1 MNTREIKLIVSDID
15 GTILD
20 DTHQIDPNL
29 QQVLQRLKER
39 KLPFVLA
46 SARSPKGMQHLTAAL
61 GITEYP
67 LACYNG
73 ALVLANGNLSAPP
86 ISSHEVA
93 IKEVV
98 RIISETRAH
107 FPQVSINLY
116 SGKVWYVDRLDE
128 WVKKEAAIT
137 GEVPQEADL
146 LALVQSLQI
155 PVHKLLLIGTSAE
168 IQKVKG
174 YWEKRSLK
182 TSALYLSKDNYL
194 EVTHREVSKE
204 KALMELAS
212 YYNVPLAQT
221 LAIGDNFND
230 LPMIL
235 KAGVGV
241 AMANAPRRVRE
252 QADAVTLSNNES
264 GVGAALQKFVLSITS

>member
-29 QQVLQRLKER
+29 QQVLQRLKES
-39 KLPFVLA
+39 KIPFVLA
-46 SARSPKGMQHLTAAL
+46 SARSPKGMQHLAEAL
-61 GITEYP
+61 GISEYP

-98 RIISETRAH
+98 RIISETRTH
-107 FPQVSINLY
+107 FSQVSINLY
-116 SGKVWYVDRLDE
+116 SDTVWYVDRLDE

-137 GEVPQEADL
+137 QEVAQEADL

-174 YWEKRSLK
+174 YWEKQSLK

-252 QADAVTLSNNES
+252 QADAVTLLNKDS
-264 GVGAALQKFVLSITS
+264 GVAAALQKFVLSITS

>member
-29 QQVLQRLKER
+29 QQVLQRLKES
-39 KLPFVLA
+39 KIPFVLA
-46 SARSPKGMQHLTAAL
+46 SARSPKGMQHLAEAL
-61 GITEYP
+61 GISEYP

-73 ALVLANGNLSAPP
+73 ALVLANRNLSAPP

-98 RIISETRAH
+98 RIISETRTH
-107 FPQVSINLY
+107 FSQVSINLY
-116 SGKVWYVDRLDE
+116 SDTVWYVDRLDE

-137 GEVPQEADL
+137 QEADL

-174 YWEKRSLK
+174 YWEKQSLK

-252 QADAVTLSNNES
+252 QADAVTLSNKDS
-264 GVGAALQKFVLSITS
+264 GVAAALQKFVLSITS